1 MSSYPPAAS
10 PKANQGQA
18 PRVSRVE
25 PRVDLASLDA
35 PMPDMS
41 GVRGGA
47 STTARATAQPSS
59 PAGTTVELSQ
69 PYPGLVSASLASP
82 FDQGATLASL
92 KRNERPYLQTAE
104 SEAKPFAVE
113 TLKSQAE
120 GGPGGLLISG
130 GGQTREQSARESAL
144 MAGQIQDS
152 QDKEQRVAQAMA
164 ADEAD
169 RQAAI
174 QQRYAA
180 DKAAKEA
187 AFFERYGIPATKES
201 IEAMAKFEAEASA
214 VERNVASLAE
224 AEKMGEVE
232 AEKLEQELER
242 MAVPEPDRKQAR
254 SLLKAKWDRRR
265 LERLFAASI
274 GGKSASPAGLRP
286 QPEKDDDPFA
296 PRP

>member
-18 PRVSRVE
+18 PRALRPA

-35 PMPDMS
+35 MPDMS

-47 STTARATAQPSS
+47 STTARQMAPAPAA

-82 FDQGATLASL
+82 FDQDATLASL

-104 SEAKPFAVE
+104 PEAKPFSVE

-120 GGPGGLLISG
+120 GGPGGLMISG

-152 QDKEQRVAQAMA
+152 EDKQQRVAQAMA
-164 ADEAD
+164 ADEAE

-187 AFFERYGIPATKES
+187 AFYQRYGIPPTKES

-254 SLLKAKWDRRR
+254 ALLKAKWDRRR

-286 QPEKDDDPFA
+286 QPENEDPLTL
-296 PRP
+296 RP